1 MTNTYL
7 SVGPFINHTAQEKS
21 PFLTQRLEDKF
32 PFADVLA
39 LLSFLSAG
47 IKEKKDNIVVQ
58 ACYLFFLWCKVYKM

>member
-32 PFADVLA
+32 TFADVLA

-47 IKEKKDNIVVQ
+47 IKEKKIT
-58 ACYLFFLWCKVYKM
+58 